1 MATKAEAE
9 LNVHI
14 KKATS
19 IDETAPKRKHVRACI
34 VFTWDHHSGR
44 AFWTGLKIQPILAD
58 EIQIFKALITIHK
71 VLQEGHPSVLVEAQQ
86 HVNWIERL
94 GRSVSNTGSLGYSRL
109 IQEYVRLLLKKL
121 EFHRIHPDFNG
132 TFEYEEYISLRN
144 VDDPNE
150 GYEAIIDL
158 MNLQDAIDDFQ
169 RIIFSSLQ
177 QNRANECKI
186 SALTPLVAESYGIYR
201 FSTTM
206 IRAMHSTTNDD
217 EAMEPLRSRY
227 YSQYN
232 RLLNF
237 YYDCSTL
244 KYLTSLITIPQLPP
258 DPPNLYGEDIDGEE
272 APALPKR
279 PGTARPPSE
288 SDTSVATT
296 PAVVSNQV
304 TGIAPEPAV
313 DFWSTQAGQQQQL
326 QQQQQQQLLQQQQY
340 EEEQRRLQAQREA
353 EARQQELLRLQQQQQ
368 FEEQQRQQ
376 AEQQRLAQEAL
387 MRDQLQRQ
395 AQGRVAELERD
406 LLNIR
411 GLYEQ
416 SQLNLQQYDQ
426 RVKALENEI
435 QQLNANSNMQ
445 LQSKDEMIKS
455 VQDQLNTWK
464 SKYEALAKLYSQ
476 LRQEHLDLLAKFKK
490 VQAKAASAQEAIEK
504 REKLERDIK
513 AKNIE
518 LADLIRER
526 DRARYDLDKAR
537 GSSKDQIEK
546 LERELRMTKEKL
558 DDAER
563 SKGADL
569 SLLLAKHNREL
580 SELEEA
586 LKAKQKIIDSYGSR
600 SFEDEGLK
608 KQLQEKEDELEIQQE
623 MYKSLSDAFE
633 KLAIEKNS
641 SSGSPESIN
650 VILDA
655 ILKSSAEKIQDS
667 LFEMESPMEAGN
679 QNATPEY
686 LLSIIEKASSS
697 VFEFF
702 DSFTTYFA
710 SLEDESDSAT
720 SSELYPSIV
729 NTTITSCGA
738 IIDVLSNAKGITR
751 LIKDEAVAD
760 NVVNRSQKSARAL
773 NEFFLGMTS
782 KNLEG
787 LTTDDKTEL
796 LINHNIRV
804 QQELK
809 QLSDITETLAPK
821 LAQALK
827 ANTDKIGDYV
837 DNEMAKLTEAIE
849 LANARLNEL
858 MVRPKDPSVSQFEL
872 NIHNSILSAA
882 QAVTSAIA
890 ALIKAAIA
898 CQQEIVAQG
907 KGSMSTTAFYKKH
920 NKWTEGLISAAKSV
934 AASTNIL
941 IETADGVLS
950 SKNSPEQLIV
960 ASNEVAASTAQLVAA
975 SRVKTSLYSMSKTQ
989 DKLEMASKNVTS
1001 ACKTLVSQVQDIIAK
1016 TNGKDNADD
1025 VDYSKL
1031 TPHVLKTTE
1040 MEQQVEI
1047 LKLENMLSSARK
1059 RLGEIR
1065 KFSYI
1070 DDDE

>member
-1 MATKAEAE
+1 MSTKAETD
-9 LNVHI
+9 LNAHI
-14 KKATS
+14 RKATN

-34 VFTWDHHSGR
+34 VFTWDHRSGR
-44 AFWTGLKIQPILAD
+44 AFWSGLKIQPIQAD
-58 EIQIFKALITIHK
+58 EVQIFKALITIHK

-86 HVNWIERL
+86 HVSWIERL
-94 GRSVSNTGSLGYSRL
+94 GRNVSPTGPLGYSRL

-144 VDDPNE
+144 IDDPNE

-169 RIIFSSLQ
+169 RIIFASLQ

-186 SALTPLVAESYGIYR
+186 SALTPLVAESYGIFR

-258 DPPNLYGEDIDGEE
+258 DPPNLYGEDVEGE

-279 PGTARPPSE
+279 PGTVPPPE
-288 SDTSVATT
+288 SDNTSVVTT
-296 PAVVSNQV
+296 PAVVSRQV
-304 TGIAPEPAV
+304 TGAPEPAV
-313 DFWSTQAGQQQQL
+313 DFWSTQAAQQQQLQL
-326 QQQQQQQLLQQQQY
+326 QQQQQLAQQQQY
-340 EEEQRRLQAQREA
+340 EEEQRRLQDQRAA

-406 LLNIR
+406 LLNLR
-411 GLYEQ
+411 GMYEQ

-455 VQDQLNTWK
+455 VQEQLNTWK

-526 DRARYDLDKAR
+526 DRARYDLDKSR
-537 GSSKDQIEK
+537 GSNKDQIEK

-600 SFEDEGLK
+600 SFDDEGLK
-608 KQLQEKEDELEIQQE
+608 ERLQEKEDELEIQQE
-623 MYKSLSDAFE
+623 MYHTLSEAFE
-633 KLAIEKNS
+633 KLALEKKS
-641 SSGSPESIN
+641 STGSPESIN
-650 VILDA
+650 SILDA
-655 ILKSSAEKIQDS
+655 ILKSSADKIQDS
-667 LFEMESPMEAGN
+667 LFELESPMEAGN

-710 SLEDESDSAT
+710 SLEDDADSAT
-720 SSELYPSIV
+720 ASELHTSIV
-729 NTTITSCGA
+729 STTVNSCGA

-751 LIKDEAVAD
+751 LIRDEAVAD

-773 NEFFLGMTS
+773 NEFFLGMCS
-782 KNLEG
+782 RNLEG

-827 ANTDKIGDYV
+827 ANSDKIGDYV
-837 DNEMAKLTEAIE
+837 DNEMAKLSEAIE

-1016 TNGKDNADD
+1016 TNGKDNVDD

-1070 DDDE
+1070 DDDDE